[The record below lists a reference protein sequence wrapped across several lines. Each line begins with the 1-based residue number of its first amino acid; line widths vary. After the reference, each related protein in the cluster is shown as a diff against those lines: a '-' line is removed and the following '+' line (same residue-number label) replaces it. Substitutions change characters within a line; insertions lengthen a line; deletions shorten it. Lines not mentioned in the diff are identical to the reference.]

1 MQISSIP
8 LTFVPTLT
16 QTTNSMTVQ
25 QIADRLV
32 ELCRTGQ
39 NDQCYH
45 ELFAADAEAFEM
57 PGLPNAHTKG
67 TEALLAKSAAWAA
80 DVQEI
85 HKMEVTDPLVY
96 GNFFTIGMGI
106 DLTKKD
112 GKREAAEELCVYEVK
127 DGKIIS
133 ERFIYSM

>member
-1 MQISSIP
+1 
-8 LTFVPTLT
+8 
-16 QTTNSMTVQ
+16 MTVQ

-39 NDQCYH
+39 HSQCYT
-45 ELFAADAEAFEM
+45 ELFAEAADSYEM

-67 TEALLAKSAAWAA
+67 REALLAKGAAWAA
-80 DVQEI
+80 NVQEI

-96 GNFFTIGMGI
+96 GNLFTIGMGI

-112 GKREAAEELCVYEVK
+112 GTREAADELCVYEVK
-127 DGKIIS
+127 DGKIVS